1 MSILMNS
8 VTFIIFYGD
17 LLYKSPVFKVFKN
30 RRLTLNVIK
39 VTEIIRID
47 IVECQSQPLFFDS
60 PLIMVTF
67 KYTKDFPDLIFNQVF
82 GTVPGLGEVNRKLG
96 SENSR

>member
-1 MSILMNS
+1 MIKGESKKGGWLQHSTMSILMNS

-47 IVECQSQPLFFDS
+47 IVECLF
-60 PLIMVTF
+60 
-67 KYTKDFPDLIFNQVF
+67 
-82 GTVPGLGEVNRKLG
+82 
-96 SENSR
+96 